1 MDNPI
6 KENRIVKDITFAT
19 RLLGFAEDVSVA
31 DACSEDEK
39 EYLVRYAT
47 SLLRYQVK
55 TAVDEAEVD
64 YLKRVGVWDRFQPK
78 KLETEDGKVIYY
90 EDEDCDIYS
99 CLTVP
104 IKNEKILNLSTKRLR
119 EGKTKI
125 KDNRVYFKSLEYC
138 KIYMD
143 QNFPKYSEK
152 EVEEIL
158 NKYKNEL

>member
-6 KENRIVKDITFAT
+6 KENRIVKNITFAT
-19 RLLGFAEDVSVA
+19 RLLGFAEDVTVA

-39 EYLVRYAT
+39 ESMISYAT

-55 TAVDEAEVD
+55 TAEDGVEIA
-64 YLKRVGVWDRFQPK
+64 YLKRVGVWELFQSK
-78 KLETEDGKVIYY
+78 KLETEDGYVIHY
-90 EDEDCDIYS
+90 ENEDCDIYS

-104 IKNEKILNLSTKRLR
+104 IKNEKLLTLSAERIR

-125 KDNRVYFKSLEYC
+125 KNNRVYFRYLEYC

-143 QNFPKYSEK
+143 QNLPKYSKK
-152 EVEEIL
+152 ELRKIL
-158 NKYKNEL
+158 TEYKKL

>member
-39 EYLVRYAT
+39 ESMISYAT
-47 SLLRYQVK
+47 QLLKHQVK
-55 TAVDEAEVD
+55 TAIDEAEIN

-78 KLETEDGKVIYY
+78 KLDTEDGYVIHY

-99 CLTVP
+99 CLVVP
-104 IKNEKILNLSTKRLR
+104 IKNEKLLTLSARRIR

-125 KDNRVYFKSLEYC
+125 KDNRVYFKHSENC
-138 KIYMD
+138 FNYMV
-143 QNFPKYSEK
+143 QNIPIYSEK
-152 EVEEIL
+152 ELRKIL
-158 NKYKNEL
+158 TEYKNEL

>member
-19 RLLGFAEDVSVA
+19 RLLGFAEDVSVV

-55 TAVDEAEVD
+55 TAVDEVEVD

-78 KLETEDGKVIYY
+78 KLETEDGHVIHY

-99 CLTVP
+99 CLRVP
-104 IKNEKILNLSTKRLR
+104 IKNEKLLTLSAKRIR
-119 EGKTKI
+119 EGKTVI
-125 KDNRVYFKSLEYC
+125 KKNRVYFKHLEFC
-138 KIYMD
+138 ETYMVY
-143 QNFPKYSEK
+143 NIPRYSEK
-152 EVEEIL
+152 ELDKIL
-158 NKYKNEL
+158 TEYEKL

>member
-39 EYLVRYAT
+39 ESMISYAT
-47 SLLRYQVK
+47 QLLKHQVK

-64 YLKRVGVWDRFQPK
+64 YLKRVGVWDKFQPK
-78 KLETEDGKVIYY
+78 KLETEDGKVIHY
-90 EDEDCDIYS
+90 ENEDCDIYS

-104 IKNEKILNLSTKRLR
+104 IKNEKILNLSAKRLR

-125 KDNRVYFKSLEYC
+125 KKNRVYFKYLGNCE
-138 KIYMD
+138 IYMD
-143 QNFPKYSEK
+143 QNFPKYSKK

>member
-6 KENRIVKDITFAT
+6 KDNRIVKDITFAK
-19 RLLGFAEDVSVA
+19 RLLSFAEDVSVV

-55 TAVDEAEVD
+55 TAIDEAEIN

-104 IKNEKILNLSTKRLR
+104 IKNEKILNLSAKRLR

-125 KDNRVYFKSLEYC
+125 KDNRVYFKYLKYC

-158 NKYKNEL
+158 NKYRKL

>member
-39 EYLVRYAT
+39 EYLVSYAT

-78 KLETEDGKVIYY
+78 KLEPKDVNKYI
-90 EDEDCDIYS
+90 
-99 CLTVP
+99 
-104 IKNEKILNLSTKRLR
+104 STKVR
-119 EGKTKI
+119 EMS
-125 KDNRVYFKSLEYC
+125 FKAQSEY
-138 KIYMD
+138 
-143 QNFPKYSEK
+143 
-152 EVEEIL
+152 
-158 NKYKNEL
+158 

>member
-39 EYLVRYAT
+39 DSMISYAT
-47 SLLRYQVK
+47 QLLKYQVK
-55 TAVDEAEVD
+55 TAVDKSEID
-64 YLKRVGVWDRFQPK
+64 YLKRVGVWNNFKPK
-78 KLETEDGKVIYY
+78 KLDTEDGKVIYY

-125 KDNRVYFKSLEYC
+125 KDNRVYFKYLKYC

>member
-6 KENRIVKDITFAT
+6 KENRIVKDITSAT
-19 RLLGFAEDVSVA
+19 RLLSFAEDVSVA

-78 KLETEDGKVIYY
+78 KLETEDGKVIHY

-125 KDNRVYFKSLEYC
+125 KDNRVYFKYLKYC

-158 NKYKNEL
+158 NKYRKL

>member
-6 KENRIVKDITFAT
+6 KENRIIGHFTFAT
-19 RLLGFAEDVSVA
+19 RFLHFAESITVA

-39 EYLVRYAT
+39 EYLVIYAT

-104 IKNEKILNLSTKRLR
+104 IKNEKILNLSAKRLR

-125 KDNRVYFKSLEYC
+125 KDNRVYFKYLKYC

>member
-39 EYLVRYAT
+39 ESMVSYAT

-55 TAVDEAEVD
+55 TAIDEAEIN
-64 YLKRVGVWDRFQPK
+64 YLKRVGVWGRFQPK

-119 EGKTKI
+119 EGRTKI
-125 KDNRVYFKSLEYC
+125 KKL
-138 KIYMD
+138 I
-143 QNFPKYSEK
+143 EK
-152 EVEEIL
+152 L
-158 NKYKNEL
+158 